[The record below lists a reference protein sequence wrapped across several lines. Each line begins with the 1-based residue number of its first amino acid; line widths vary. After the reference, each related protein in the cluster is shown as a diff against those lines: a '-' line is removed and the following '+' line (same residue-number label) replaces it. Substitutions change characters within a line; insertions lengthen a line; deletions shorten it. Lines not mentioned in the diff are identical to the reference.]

1 MDSMKGDA
9 ANTLVLF
16 DVDGTLVDCGTA
28 AGEGFSRAF
37 QEAFGVPC
45 PIFPPEEVAGLTD
58 SAILMEVIRR
68 LNLKCG
74 DLDRRR
80 ALAFEIYAR
89 NLAREFKLK
98 PARAIRGANRAL
110 QAVRSMPGCVVGLLT
125 GSTEA
130 TARIKLESA
139 RIDFNQFV
147 CGAYSEDGE
156 LRESLPPAAR
166 ARFSRIFGQ
175 EPKVTILIGDTPRDL
190 HAALATGCEFIGVAT
205 GPYDRAALE
214 KAGTRIVFKD
224 LTDTR
229 ALCAAIH
236 SAK

>member
-1 MDSMKGDA
+1 MDLTAS
-9 ANTLVLF
+9 TLVLF

-28 AGEGFSRAF
+28 AGKGFSRAF

-58 SAILMEVIRR
+58 SAILVEVIRR
-68 LNLKCG
+68 LNLKCD

-98 PARAIRGANRAL
+98 PAQAIPGASRAV
-110 QAVRSMPGCVVGLLT
+110 QVVQSMRDCGVGLLT

-139 RIDFNQFV
+139 GIDFGRFV
-147 CGAYSEDGE
+147 CGAYSEDGD

-166 ARFSRIFGQ
+166 ARFSKIFGQ
-175 EPKVTILIGDTPRDL
+175 EPKVTVLIGDTPRDVK
-190 HAALATGCEFIGVAT
+190 AALATGCEIIGVTT
-205 GPYDRAALE
+205 GQHDRTALE
-214 KAGTRIVFKD
+214 KAGAKVVLND
-224 LTDTR
+224 LTEIVSLRR
-229 ALCAAIH
+229 AIDNAR
-236 SAK
+236 SR